1 MRSATCIYF
10 ELSWDLRTRL
20 LCVMNRVDVCKLAI
34 DKRFLK
40 LTFQTLALRQSALM
54 KSYCRNV
61 IFRISCF
68 PLLQYHSFLR
78 NLLPTYFLM
87 LIFVII
93 GRMYQNGRMYHL
105 FISTCFYIEFS
116 LPVTPVT
123 HPICTQKAQTFQGPL
138 AILLEFQCKSI
149 PRDFRILQTLLL
161 LCETDHLI
169 FELCT

>member
-1 MRSATCIYF
+1 
-10 ELSWDLRTRL
+10 
-20 LCVMNRVDVCKLAI
+20 MNRVDVCKLAI
-34 DKRFLK
+34 DKRLLK

-61 IFRISCF
+61 IFRISPYF

-87 LIFVII
+87 LIFFII

-116 LPVTPVT
+116 LPVTLVT
-123 HPICTQKAQTFQGPL
+123 HPICTQKAQTLQGPL

>member
-1 MRSATCIYF
+1 
-10 ELSWDLRTRL
+10 
-20 LCVMNRVDVCKLAI
+20 MNRVDVCKLAI

-61 IFRISCF
+61 IFRISCI

-93 GRMYQNGRMYHL
+93 GGMYQNGRMYHL
-105 FISTCFYIEFS
+105 FPPAFTSNFLCLS
-116 LPVTPVT
+116 RLS

-138 AILLEFQCKSI
+138 AILLEFQHKSI